1 VPGVPPDCR
10 QHSHGAQAPTF
21 RHLGKS
27 AISGAFSLSME
38 VALTQVVTE
47 RAAMIVMTQI
57 LVATDFSEASAA
69 AMEYG
74 RALARTF
81 GASLHLL
88 HVIENPF
95 LRPHAVDPHTIK
107 NAALSH
113 LFDRL
118 TDDDRRK
125 LHATPVLE
133 TSDDPADAIVKYAK
147 ARQIDLIVMGTH
159 GRGTVAQILEGSVA
173 ERVVRLAPCPVL
185 TVRHPEHEFVVPDL
199 PASTINSNAGG
210 QS

>member
-1 VPGVPPDCR
+1 
-10 QHSHGAQAPTF
+10 
-21 RHLGKS
+21 
-27 AISGAFSLSME
+27 
-38 VALTQVVTE
+38 
-47 RAAMIVMTQI
+47 MIVMTQI

-69 AMEYG
+69 AMDYG

-88 HVIENPF
+88 HVMENPF
-95 LRPHAVDPHTIK
+95 LRPHVADPHMIK

-118 TDDDRRK
+118 TDDDRRT
-125 LHATPVLE
+125 LHATAVLE
-133 TSDDPADAIVKYAK
+133 TSDDPADEIVKYAK
-147 ARQIDLIVMGTH
+147 TRQIDLIVMGTH
-159 GRGTVAQILEGSVA
+159 GRGTVAQLLVGSVA
-173 ERVVRLAPCPVL
+173 ERVVRTAPCPVL

-199 PASTINSNAGG
+199 PASTVNRHAGG